1 MSDKSWASVHDFR
14 NTYRRVFFVQPEM
27 FALHK
32 QDPATCPSSQSLRH
46 FWASVNMASLAEDVL
61 IFPQAR
67 PEDGSDPKLIDQMPW
82 ARKVDELSMKP
93 GKILF
98 KSTKEPDLPSNTD
111 KETQLEALWDEAKT
125 LLPDELQ
132 ALADE
137 LKHQAIEVDL
147 NNIGFE
153 YTNDDGE
160 VTTTFE
166 LYWPNQKVAVLFDP
180 LSAPKG
186 IAALDAK
193 TPAHDLA
200 LLIKTALH

>member
-1 MSDKSWASVHDFR
+1 MFLITVTA
-14 NTYRRVFFVQPEM
+14 QP
-27 FALHK
+27 
-32 QDPATCPSSQSLRH
+32 
-46 FWASVNMASLAEDVL
+46 L
-61 IFPQAR
+61 I
-67 PEDGSDPKLIDQMPW
+67 
-82 ARKVDELSMKP
+82 
-93 GKILF
+93 ILF

-111 KETQLEALWDEAKT
+111 KESQLEALWDEAKT

-132 ALADE
+132 DLADE

-160 VTTTFE
+160 VTTTLE
-166 LYWPNQKVAVLFDP
+166 LYWPNQKVGVLFNP

-186 IAALDAK
+186 ITALDAN

-200 LLIKTALH
+200 LLIKTALN